1 MSSESQNAPQNQ
13 TTFIMLLLSGGML
26 LGFGILNLYFS
37 FGLDTAGVDVGD
49 DIRNM
54 DFNQHPALVGFNGFD
69 NITMLDAGFWSLPCI
84 IIGAILMVVANATA
98 WEHTEGGY

>member
-1 MSSESQNAPQNQ
+1 
-13 TTFIMLLLSGGML
+13 
-26 LGFGILNLYFS
+26 
-37 FGLDTAGVDVGD
+37 
-49 DIRNM
+49 M